1 MKSLTST
8 LGVCATL
15 FAVTTASVSMPAMAD
30 IVDTQTLAKQ
40 ADLQMQRSDVRALMA
55 RDDVR
60 GALAAYGVSAADLD
74 SRVNNLTQSELLQI
88 QHKLGA
94 LPAGGS
100 AVGLVLG
107 VILIFV
113 LLDILGATDVF
124 PSI

>member
-1 MKSLTST
+1 MKSLSST
-8 LGVCATL
+8 FGVCATL
-15 FAVTTASVSMPAMAD
+15 FAVTTVSVAMPAMAD
-30 IVDTQTLAKQ
+30 IVDTQTLATQ
-40 ADLQMQRSDVRALMA
+40 SDLQMQCSDVRALMA
-55 RDDVR
+55 REDVR
-60 GALAAYGVSAADLD
+60 SALTAYGVSAVDLD
-74 SRVNNLTQSELLQI
+74 TRVNNLTQGELLQI
-88 QHKLGA
+88 QSQLDT